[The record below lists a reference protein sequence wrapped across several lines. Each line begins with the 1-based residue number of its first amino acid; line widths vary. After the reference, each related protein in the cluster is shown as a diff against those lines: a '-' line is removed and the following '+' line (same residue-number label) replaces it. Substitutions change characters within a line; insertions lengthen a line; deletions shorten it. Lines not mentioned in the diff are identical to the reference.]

1 MAAVVLARRRPL
13 PAAYGGPARCPARRP
28 ACRRHVLPAW
38 GRRLVFV
45 RGFGVRS
52 AACSKLQVGQG
63 ARARESQASWRTIR
77 IHRSGSTSRR
87 SPGRH
92 PRGHPSPREGG
103 APDGRAGRSPS
114 ASIHTPCECS
124 KAGLEAYRW
133 NGRSRTS
140 RTTHGAHSPK
150 LRSSGT
156 ARIRAV
162 APWCIVAGR
171 SRYGGLQAFKFTS
184 RRRRPSE

>member
-150 LRSSGT
+150 PLGLGGGFRPTGVLVQRWVESAG
-156 ARIRAV
+156 
-162 APWCIVAGR
+162 PGR
-171 SRYGGLQAFKFTS
+171 SPGRFFKRFLCDF
-184 RRRRPSE
+184 